1 MTLLSAFSEYNR
13 KQKLFQQK
21 SKVLLAVSGGLDS
34 VVMTALFHEAK
45 INFAISH
52 CNFNLRGK
60 ESEADQLFVKNLA
73 KKYKV
78 RFHTKK
84 FDTGTFA
91 EKEKLSIQEAARKL
105 RYEWF
110 EETRINFN
118 YDLISTAHHLDDS
131 IETFFINL
139 VRGTGIKGLTG
150 IPVRS
155 GKIIRPLLF
164 AGRDQILE
172 FAMIHKLN
180 WREDAS
186 NQSDVY
192 LRNKIR
198 HDLIPVLTEIQPG
211 FTKRMGSNLD
221 HLQLASNAYD
231 EFISKIQKQFLL
243 KKAKDQW
250 EIRIKELSRIKEAEQ
265 ILSALL
271 HSIGITVPG
280 SAILGAG
287 QTGKIFID
295 GEYRLLIDRGKLK
308 IEKRSRKKSESIKI
322 GKETPG
328 INLDN
333 RHIGLTIK
341 NLAKKLVFPKDS
353 SIQYLDFSKLHFPLE
368 LRTWKA
374 GDYFYPLG
382 LGHRKKLSDFLTDKK
397 ISRFDKEKCL
407 VFLSGGDIVCI
418 LGLGIDDRYKV
429 TGATKKVFEIRNSSV

>member
-1 MTLLSAFSEYNR
+1 MTLVSAFSENNR

-45 INFAISH
+45 INFAIAH

-60 ESEADQLFVKNLA
+60 ESDTDQLFVKNLA

-78 RFHTKK
+78 RFHTIK
-84 FDTGTFA
+84 FNTTTFA
-91 EKEKLSIQEAARKL
+91 DKEKLSIQEAARKL
-105 RYEWF
+105 RYTWF
-110 EETRINFN
+110 EETRIKFN

-164 AGRDQILE
+164 AERDKILE
-172 FAMIHKLN
+172 FAMMRKLS

-198 HDLIPVLTEIQPG
+198 HDLIPVLREIQPG
-211 FTKRMGSNLD
+211 ITKRMGSNLD
-221 HLQLASNAYD
+221 HLQLASLAYD
-231 EFISKIQKQFLL
+231 EFMIKLQKQFLL

-250 EIRIKELSRIKEAEQ
+250 EIRIKELSRMKEAEQ
-265 ILSALL
+265 MLSALL
-271 HSIGITVPG
+271 HSIGITVSG
-280 SAILGAG
+280 SSILEAS

-308 IEKRSRKKSESIKI
+308 IEKRSRKDSGSIKI
-322 GKETPG
+322 GKETPE

-333 RHIGLTIK
+333 RHIALAIK
-341 NLAKKLVFPKDS
+341 NLDKELVFPKDS

-368 LRTWKA
+368 LRAWKA

-382 LGHRKKLSDFLTDKK
+382 LGHKKKLSDFLTDKK

-418 LGLGIDDRYKV
+418 LGLGIDDRFKV
-429 TGATKKVFEIRNSSV
+429 SGSTKRVFEIRNSPF

>member
-45 INFAISH
+45 INFAIAH

-78 RFHTKK
+78 RFHTIK
-84 FDTGTFA
+84 FNTASIAD
-91 EKEKLSIQEAARKL
+91 KEKLSIQEAARKL
-105 RYEWF
+105 RYNWF
-110 EETRINFN
+110 EEIRIKFN

-172 FAMIHKLN
+172 FAMIHTLN

-333 RHIGLTIK
+333 RHIGLAIK

-429 TGATKKVFEIRNSSV
+429 TGATKRVIEIRNSSV

>member
-1 MTLLSAFSEYNR
+1 MTLSSAFSENSR

-34 VVMTALFHEAK
+34 VVMAALFHQAK
-45 INFAISH
+45 INFAIAH

-60 ESEADQLFVKNLA
+60 ESEADQTFVKNLA

-164 AGRDQILE
+164 AGKDQILE
-172 FAMIHKLN
+172 FALMHKLS

-186 NQSDVY
+186 NQSDAY

-198 HDLIPVLTEIQPG
+198 HSLIPVLTEIQPG

-221 HLQLASNAYD
+221 HLQLASLAYD
-231 EFISKIQKQFLL
+231 ELIKKLQKQFLL

-250 EIRIKELSRIKEAEQ
+250 EIRIKDLSRLKEAEQ
-265 ILSALL
+265 MLSALL
-271 HSIGITVPG
+271 HSIGITI
-280 SAILGAG
+280 SANSILSAG
-287 QTGKIFID
+287 QTGKVFIE
-295 GEYRLLIDRGKLK
+295 GEFRLLLDRGKLK
-308 IEKRSRKKSESIKI
+308 IEKRRGKDKGSIKI
-322 GKETPG
+322 RKANQEFS
-328 INLDN
+328 LDN
-333 RHIGLTIK
+333 IRIDLAIK
-341 NLAKKLVFPKDS
+341 SLDAKLNFRQNP
-353 SIQYLDFSKLHFPLE
+353 SIQYLDLDKLQFPLE
-368 LRTWKA
+368 LRTWEA
-374 GDYFYPLG
+374 GDFFYPLG
-382 LGHRKKLSDFLTDKK
+382 LGHKKKLSDFLTDKK
-397 ISRFDKEKCL
+397 ISLFDKEKCR

-418 LGLGIDDRYKV
+418 LGLGIDDRFKV
-429 TGATKKVFEIRNSSV
+429 SETTKRVFEIRNSPV

>member
-1 MTLLSAFSEYNR
+1 MTLVSAFSENNR

-45 INFAISH
+45 INFAIAH

-60 ESEADQLFVKNLA
+60 ESDTDQLFVKNLA

-78 RFHTKK
+78 RFHTIK
-84 FDTGTFA
+84 FNTTTFA
-91 EKEKLSIQEAARKL
+91 DKEKLSIQEAARKL
-105 RYEWF
+105 RYTWF
-110 EETRINFN
+110 EETRIKFN

-164 AGRDQILE
+164 AERDKILE
-172 FAMIHKLN
+172 FAMMRKLS

-198 HDLIPVLTEIQPG
+198 HDLIPVLREIQPG
-211 FTKRMGSNLD
+211 ITKRMGSNLD
-221 HLQLASNAYD
+221 HLQLASLAYD
-231 EFISKIQKQFLL
+231 EFMIKLQKQFLL

-250 EIRIKELSRIKEAEQ
+250 EIRIKELSRMKEAEQ
-265 ILSALL
+265 MLSALL
-271 HSIGITVPG
+271 HSIGITVSG
-280 SAILGAG
+280 SSILEAS

-308 IEKRSRKKSESIKI
+308 IEKEAGRIPE
-322 GKETPG
+322 
-328 INLDN
+328 
-333 RHIGLTIK
+333 
-341 NLAKKLVFPKDS
+341 A
-353 SIQYLDFSKLHFPLE
+353 SK
-368 LRTWKA
+368 
-374 GDYFYPLG
+374 
-382 LGHRKKLSDFLTDKK
+382 
-397 ISRFDKEKCL
+397 
-407 VFLSGGDIVCI
+407 
-418 LGLGIDDRYKV
+418 
-429 TGATKKVFEIRNSSV
+429 